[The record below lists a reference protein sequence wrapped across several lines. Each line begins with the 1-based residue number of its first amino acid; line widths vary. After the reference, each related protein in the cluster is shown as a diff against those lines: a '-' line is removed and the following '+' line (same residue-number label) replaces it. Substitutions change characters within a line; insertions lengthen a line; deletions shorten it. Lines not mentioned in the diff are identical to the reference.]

1 MRRRTLD
8 NVSGSIVSSKRA
20 NKVSL
25 SNITFQLKI
34 TLVPVERTNLMTTVS
49 DEFLVMVA
57 QNGGHW
63 AYLELCE
70 RHQRLVLQVVHRI
83 TKNSH
88 DTEDVIQDAL
98 MKAFVHI
105 RTFDGRSA
113 FSTWLTRIAI
123 NSALMLLRKR
133 RRHQEDSLEDHR
145 DTHRKGLLEIVEP
158 AHNPEEHYIRIERQL
173 RVRQAIRRL
182 SPTLRKVAEI
192 RQSQDGSIKEIAMIA
207 GLSVAATKSRLSRAR
222 LALRQSLEGS

>member
-1 MRRRTLD
+1 MTDFAHAYRSISSANRVSKVTFS
-8 NVSGSIVSSKRA
+8 NV
-20 NKVSL
+20 
-25 SNITFQLKI
+25 TFQLNA
-34 TLVPVERTNLMTTVS
+34 TQLPERTNPMTTLS
-49 DEFLVMVA
+49 DEFLVVAA

-70 RHQRLVLQVVHRI
+70 RHQRLVFQVVHRI

-88 DTEDVIQDAL
+88 DTEDVIQDVL

-133 RRHQEDSLEDHR
+133 RCHQEYSLDDHCDADQKR
-145 DTHRKGLLEIVEP
+145 LLEIIEP
-158 AHNPEEHYIRIERQL
+158 SHNPEEQFIRMERQL

-182 SPTLRKVAEI
+182 SPSLRKVAEI
-192 RQSQDGSIKEIAMIA
+192 RQSEDGSVKEIALIA
-207 GLSVAATKSRLSRAR
+207 GLSVSATKSRLSRAR
-222 LALRQSLEGS
+222 VALRQSLGS

>member
-1 MRRRTLD
+1 MKT
-8 NVSGSIVSSKRA
+8 A
-20 NKVSL
+20 
-25 SNITFQLKI
+25 
-34 TLVPVERTNLMTTVS
+34 S
-49 DEFLVMVA
+49 DEFLVATA
-57 QNGGHW
+57 QNGGNW
-63 AYLELCE
+63 AYAELCE
-70 RHQRLVLQVVHRI
+70 RYRPLMFHIVHRI
-83 TKNSH
+83 TRNSH

-123 NSALMLLRKR
+123 NCALMLIRKR
-133 RRHQEDSLEDHR
+133 GCHQEDSLDDHG
-145 DTHRKGLLEIVEP
+145 DTRRRGLLEIVEP

-182 SPTLRKVAEI
+182 SPTLRNVAEI

-207 GLSVAATKSRLSRAR
+207 GLSVSATKSRLRRAR

>member
-1 MRRRTLD
+1 M
-8 NVSGSIVSSKRA
+8 
-20 NKVSL
+20 
-25 SNITFQLKI
+25 
-34 TLVPVERTNLMTTVS
+34 LVPIERTNLMTTVS

-70 RHQRLVLQVVHRI
+70 RHQRLVFQVVHRI

-88 DTEDVIQDAL
+88 DTEDIVQDAL

-133 RRHQEDSLEDHR
+133 RCHQEDSLDDHG
-145 DTHRKGLLEIVEP
+145 DTDQRSHLEIIEP
-158 AHNPEEHYIRIERQL
+158 SHNPEEHYIRMERQL
-173 RVRQAIRRL
+173 QVRQAIRRL
-182 SPTLRKVAEI
+182 SPKLRKVAEI
-192 RQSQDGSIKEIAMIA
+192 RQSQEGSIAEIAMVA
-207 GLSVAATKSRLSRAR
+207 GLSVSATKSRLSRAR
-222 LALRQSLEGS
+222 LVLRQSLEGS